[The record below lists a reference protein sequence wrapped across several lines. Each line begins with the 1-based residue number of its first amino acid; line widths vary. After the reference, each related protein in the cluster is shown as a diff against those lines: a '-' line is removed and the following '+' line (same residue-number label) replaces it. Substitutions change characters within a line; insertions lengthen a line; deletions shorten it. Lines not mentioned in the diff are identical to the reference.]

1 MFGPIQR
8 LRLCGSLC
16 PCFESE
22 EEHALRVADMLLK
35 SVPVRWYRKLR
46 VSPYSMGGDTLMGA
60 TNDVVFKA
68 CYGCYSSQQIPAAVR
83 KPTTLPTT
91 TQYVG
96 IDASLDVI
104 DTRQGPALLIASN
117 DYSFVDDD
125 NESSSQMPAMQT
137 MKKIIPLKDI
147 QMAARGDGKEWETMG
162 LEGLSST
169 GIIVY
174 SKTSKDPQD
183 DTSEDRTEIRKKL
196 LVFQVM
202 PGSKLSLTRDE
213 AMKHLNTLIS
223 WDRVGPIEDE
233 SQAIVPYDD
242 KALDYH
248 ALEKD
253 GKESNERQT
262 SDSQAIA
269 PRQSSRTILVPH
281 HRVLPVKEID

>member
-1 MFGPIQR
+1 MLGPIQR

-16 PCFESE
+16 SCFESD

-46 VSPYSMGGDTLMGA
+46 VSPYSVGGDTLMGA
-60 TNDVVFKA
+60 TNDVALKA
-68 CYGCYSSQQIPAAVR
+68 CYGCSSSQQIPAAVR

-125 NESSSQMPAMQT
+125 NESSSQVTDMQT

-147 QMAARGDGKEWETMG
+147 QMAVRGDGKEWETMG
-162 LEGLSST
+162 LGGLSGT

-174 SKTSKDPQD
+174 GKTSNGPQD
-183 DTSEDRTEIRKKL
+183 DTSEGRTEIKKKL

-223 WDRVGPIEDE
+223 WDRVGPIEDD
-233 SQAIVPYDD
+233 SQAIVPHDD

-248 ALEKD
+248 TLVND

-262 SDSQAIA
+262 RDSQAITS
-269 PRQSSRTILVPH
+269 RQSSQTILPPH
-281 HRVLPVKEID
+281 RRVLPVEEVD

>member
-1 MFGPIQR
+1 
-8 LRLCGSLC
+8 
-16 PCFESE
+16 
-22 EEHALRVADMLLK
+22 
-35 SVPVRWYRKLR
+35 
-46 VSPYSMGGDTLMGA
+46 MGA
-60 TNDVVFKA
+60 TNDVVLKA
-68 CYGCYSSQQIPAAVR
+68 CCGCSSSQQIPAAVR

-104 DTRQGPALLIASN
+104 DTRQGPALLIISN

-125 NESSSQMPAMQT
+125 NESSSQAPATQT

-147 QMAARGDGKEWETMG
+147 RMASRGDGKEWETMG
-162 LEGLSST
+162 LGALSST

-174 SKTSKDPQD
+174 SKATSNDPQD
-183 DTSEDRTEIRKKL
+183 DSSGNGAKMKKKL

-223 WDRVGPIEDE
+223 WDRVGPIEDD
-233 SQAIVPYDD
+233 SRAIVPHDD

-248 ALEKD
+248 ALKND
-253 GKESNERQT
+253 GKESNECQT
-262 SDSQAIA
+262 SDSQAITS
-269 PRQSSRTILVPH
+269 RQSSQTILAPPH
-281 HRVLPVKEID
+281 RRVLPVEEID